1 MSDIADSRG
10 LRIDMKMLSQGLK
23 GTPIVPT
30 TANKGKGLDELL
42 QAAIR
47 VAEARQSASSQENRS

>member
-1 MSDIADSRG
+1 
-10 LRIDMKMLSQGLK
+10 MKMLSQGLK